1 MHAHFA
7 CWLVFAALLALAIA
21 ASSAAPAKQPAK
33 TAPQAQPSAP
43 KALKTITL
51 NTGAYIVGP
60 GADKRSE
67 HIVAQQD
74 MHIVMLSHFTGV
86 QTGGFPTD
94 NGHILSTSPEN
105 PWVKWEG
112 AATGMEP
119 TGSEGY
125 FGYCGR
131 DYYSECT
138 GISDVQF
145 LEPFPAGTYILVK
158 KGETLWMHTYTGNGT
173 DRALAFHHCV
183 RVYYW

>member
-1 MHAHFA
+1 MHAQVC
-7 CWLVFAALLALAIA
+7 CWLLAALLVLSIA
-21 ASSAAPAKQPAK
+21 ASSAAPAKPPK
-33 TAPQAQPSAP
+33 TATAP
-43 KALKTITL
+43 AVPEGKALKTITL
-51 NTGAYIVGP
+51 NTGAYIVSP
-60 GADKRSE
+60 GADRRSE
-67 HIVAQQD
+67 KIVAKQD

-105 PWVKWEG
+105 PWEKWADAG
-112 AATGMEP
+112 TGMEP
-119 TGSEGY
+119 TGAEGY

-138 GISDVQF
+138 GISDVLF
-145 LEPFPAGTYILVK
+145 LEPFPAGTHILVR

-173 DRALAFHHCV
+173 DRPLAFHHCV